1 MHRRKVLAGIGALPA
16 LTVSA
21 LPSPAQAVTR
31 EATPATFAQV
41 VQEMANGGELLL
53 AGGDY
58 GKVRIRGE
66 WPASSPLTI
75 RSANPADPAR
85 FAELGI
91 VYCRHL
97 ALDGLVFDYRF
108 RRGDERYHRPFQ
120 VSRSQHIAIHNSL
133 FDGDLAGPG
142 SVVPQG
148 YGTGFGLSIR
158 DAEEVTVLGNEIRGF
173 GRGLVVSQCK
183 NLMLRGNDL
192 HSLRS
197 DGMNFAEVQN
207 VVIEGNHIH
216 DFARDIEGGDH
227 PDMIQ
232 FWTNGTSSPTRS
244 VRIRGNLLNAGRG
257 WNTQSI
263 FMRNE
268 EVDTGRAGSEMFYR
282 DIEIT
287 DNVILNAHL
296 HGITVGETR
305 GLTIANNTVVRNA
318 RAEGRAD
325 NPALWVPQIR
335 VAPASR
341 DVTIARN
348 VTSKVAGFEDQPDW
362 RVEQNMFVQDR
373 FRMEPGFYGMVFV
386 RDVMRDPTRPDAF
399 LPLPGGPLDGSG
411 IGATWLKPGMTGPPD
426 RF

>member
-1 MHRRKVLAGIGALPA
+1 MHRRKVLAGLGALSMPVLPIPA
-16 LTVSA
+16 RA
-21 LPSPAQAVTR
+21 APR

-41 VQEMANGGELLL
+41 VEEMAGGGELLL

-58 GKVRIRGE
+58 GKVRIQGE
-66 WPASSPLTI
+66 WPASSPLVI
-75 RSANPADPAR
+75 RSRDRTNPAR

-97 ALDGLVFDYRF
+97 TLEGLVFDYRF
-108 RRGDERYHRPFQ
+108 SRGDERYHRPFQ
-120 VSRSQHIAIHNSL
+120 VSRSQHVTIRGSL
-133 FDGDLAGPG
+133 FDGDQAGPG
-142 SVVPQG
+142 SVITQG

-158 DAEEVTVLGNEIRGF
+158 DAEEVAILGNEIRGF

-183 NLMLRGNDL
+183 GLVLRGNDL

-197 DGMNFAEVQN
+197 DGMNFAQVQN

-216 DFARDIEGGDH
+216 DFAREIDGGDH
-227 PDMIQ
+227 ADMIQ
-232 FWTNGTSSPTRS
+232 VWTNGTTEPTRS
-244 VRIRGNLLNAGRG
+244 VRIRGNLLNAGQG
-257 WNTQSI
+257 WYTQSI

-268 EVDTGRAGSEMFYR
+268 EVDTGRAGAGMFYR
-282 DIEIT
+282 DIEIA

-296 HGITVGETR
+296 HGITVGETQ

-318 RAEGRAD
+318 RAEGPAD

-341 DVTIARN
+341 DVTVARN
-348 VTSKVAGFEDQPDW
+348 VTSKVVGFEGQSDW
-362 RVEQNMFVQDR
+362 RVEGNMFVQDR
-373 FRMEPGFYGMVFV
+373 ARMEPGFYGAVFL
-386 RDVMRDPTRPDAF
+386 REVMSDPTRPDAF
-399 LPLPGGPLDGSG
+399 LPLPGGPLDGTG
-411 IGATWLKPGMTGPPD
+411 IGATWLEPGLAGPPT

>member
-1 MHRRKVLAGIGALPA
+1 MHRRKILAGLGALPA
-16 LTVSA
+16 LSVPA
-21 LPSPAQAVTR
+21 LPTPAAAATR
-31 EATPATFAQV
+31 EASPATFAQV
-41 VQEMANGGELLL
+41 VEEMTGGGELLL

-58 GKVRIRGE
+58 GKVRIQGE
-66 WPASSPLTI
+66 WPASSPLVI
-75 RSANPADPAR
+75 RSRDPADPAR
-85 FAELGI
+85 FSELGV

-97 ALDGLVFDYRF
+97 TLDGLVFDYRF
-108 RRGDERYHRPFQ
+108 SRGDERYHRPFQ
-120 VSRSQHIAIHNSL
+120 VSRSQHITIRNGL

-142 SVVPQG
+142 SVITQG

-158 DAEEVTVLGNEIRGF
+158 DAEEIAVLDNEFRGF
-173 GRGLVVSQCK
+173 GRGLLVGQSSGIIV
-183 NLMLRGNDL
+183 RGNDL

-197 DGMNFAEVQN
+197 DGMNFAQVQD

-216 DFARDIEGGDH
+216 DFALDIDSGDH
-227 PDMIQ
+227 ADMIQ
-232 FWTNGTSSPTRS
+232 FWTNGTSKPTRS
-244 VRIRGNLLNAGRG
+244 VRIRENLLNAGQG
-257 WNTQSI
+257 WSTQSI

-268 EVDTGRAGSEMFYR
+268 EFDTGRAGPEMFYR
-282 DIEIT
+282 DIEIA

-325 NPALWVPQIR
+325 NPTVWTPQIR
-335 VAPASR
+335 VAPASQ

-348 VTSKVAGFEDQPDW
+348 VTSKVAGFEDQSDW

-386 RDVMRDPTRPDAF
+386 RDVMTDPTRPDAF
-399 LPLPGGPLDGSG
+399 LPLPGGPLDGTG
-411 IGATWLKPGMTGPPD
+411 IGATWLTPGVAGPPD